1 MALRDSLSKYKLL
14 FWMVLCF
21 ILIRLAVLFTSIDE
35 LYNSE
40 DLAMGVAAK
49 EAVKGASLPL
59 FEYQYL
65 NYSGGT
71 LAVGLM
77 AAPFFLLFG
86 PNYLALKLVPLLFSA
101 AALAVFFLLAYE
113 FFSRRTA
120 IIAGL
125 LYIFS
130 SLSWCGYNFYLGFH
144 GESLFFVFLAVYLFY
159 KIIFQNKSGAGYYLF
174 FGLTCGF
181 GLYFSYT
188 FLIALA
194 AIGIIW
200 LIQRP
205 RLFLERGFY
214 VCLAAFLLGFSPWF
228 FYNAAFGFKGLT
240 DVLPQFSEGKNY
252 SAPVTWIKLSW
263 YFLRSLWF
271 NQIFWVSLLDNLF
284 FKFLNAG
291 YTLFYWFCLVYL
303 ARTKGGRL
311 RDFWRCRELI
321 LFLFPFIL
329 FASCRFYGE
338 GSEKTWLIEE
348 RYLISLFPF
357 IFLTLA
363 LALDKLFSR
372 YRLLRLWTIRGFA
385 AFVILGAAVY
395 ARKIKPGDFAKG
407 LKMPGYSYFYLA
419 ETFNY
424 QHPGDFYRI
433 LENISRLSAPE
444 KYETLTLRLVFDLE
458 EPIRPVAIEEY
469 LKLAGCFEERYRPY
483 FYRLLINGLYYNS
496 RLDAREMVQEV
507 EKIAGKVE
515 PRYRPYFYEGMGAVM
530 LKLYPDNPE
539 EHQKAGAFIPREFLG
554 RYYRGLSVSL
564 YTDDI
569 PAYLQRCRLTLAAID
584 NQYRRFFLEGMGE
597 VLARFGVTT
606 FMVGLSYDNPGLEE
620 LYAFL
625 ESAGP
630 KEREYLSRGIDQ
642 AIAYFYS
649 PNTQA
654 DIYRFKKGVR
664 PCPDEKSGSRQ
675 GRENVNLR

>member
-1 MALRDSLSKYKLL
+1 MALKDNLRKSKLFLWIILFFLLS
-14 FWMVLCF
+14 
-21 ILIRLAVLFTSIDE
+21 RLVVLFSAIDE

-40 DLAMGVAAK
+40 DLAMGVVAK
-49 EAVKGASLPL
+49 EVIKGASLPL

-65 NYSGGT
+65 HYSGGT
-71 LAVGLM
+71 LVVGLL

-101 AALAVFFLLAYE
+101 ATLAAFFLLAYE
-113 FFSRRTA
+113 FFNRRTA
-120 IIAGL
+120 IIAAL

-144 GESLFFVFLAVYLFY
+144 GESLLFVFLAVYLFY
-159 KIIFQNKSGAGYYLF
+159 KIIFQSKSSAGYYFF

-205 RLFLERGFY
+205 RLFLEKGFY
-214 VCLAAFLLGFSPWF
+214 VFWGAFLLGLSPWF
-228 FYNAAFGFKGLT
+228 FYNTAFGFKGLI
-240 DVLPQFSEGKNY
+240 DVLPQFSEGKDF
-252 SAPVTWIKLSW
+252 SAPGTWIKLSW

-271 NQIFWVSLLDNLF
+271 SQIFWVRLLDNF
-284 FKFLNAG
+284 FFNFFNAG
-291 YTLFYWFCLVYL
+291 YTLFYWFCLIYL
-303 ARTKGGRL
+303 AWAKGMGF
-311 RDFWRCRELI
+311 RDFWRSRELI

-329 FASCRFYGE
+329 FASCRLYGE

-348 RYLISLFPF
+348 RYLIGLFPF
-357 IFLTLA
+357 IFLTIGLV
-363 LALDKLFSR
+363 LDKLFSR
-372 YRLLRLWTIRGFA
+372 YHSLKRWVIIGFM
-385 AFVILGAAVY
+385 AFIVLGAGVY

-469 LKLAGCFEERYRPY
+469 LKLAGHFDERYRPY
-483 FYRLLINGLYYNS
+483 FYRLLINGVYYNS
-496 RLDAREMVQEV
+496 PLEAREMVQEV
-507 EKIAGKVE
+507 EVIAGKVE
-515 PRYRPYFYEGMGAVM
+515 QGYRPYFYEGIGAVM
-530 LKLYPDNPE
+530 LKLYSDNPA
-539 EHQKAGAFIPREFLG
+539 EHQKAGAFIPRKFLG
-554 RYYRGLSVSL
+554 YYYRGLSVSL

-569 PAYLQRCRLTLAAID
+569 PAYIERCRLTLAAID
-584 NQYRRFFLEGMGE
+584 DQYRRFFLEGMGE
-597 VLARFGVTT
+597 ALAKFGVTT
-606 FMVGLSYDNPGLEE
+606 FIVGLSYDNPGLKE

-630 KEREYLSRGIDQ
+630 KERAYLSRGIDQ
-642 AIAYFYS
+642 AISYFS
-649 PNTQA
+649 TPNTQA
-654 DIYRFKKGVR
+654 DIDRFKKGVS